1 MFSAAAARVC
11 LGPGESLDPLL
22 VQAATQA
29 IASAGLTATDI
40 DRVYGAVVLGSH
52 VEPSPL
58 YGLHRRLGLRRDAM
72 VVPQGTNFS
81 GFLSGLVL
89 AAEAVRAGAARHVL
103 VAVGSRMSPH
113 VEPGSG
119 YAVSIADGAAAVV
132 VGPGERNVILDFATD
147 TDGSL
152 EDGTTLDVRGSSV
165 TFDIAAEHLPGV
177 HRYGV
182 EEPPKLVSQLLARH
196 GLHPSD
202 VTLVAHQASR
212 VLIDH
217 WQRAIR
223 PGQYL
228 ETFDKHGNATVA
240 SIPMTLATAS
250 SPIDRPYLVLLSP
263 GMGMHATAVLV
274 RR

>member
-1 MFSAAAARVC
+1 MFSAAASRVC
-11 LGPGESLDPLL
+11 LGPGESLDPLMA
-22 VQAATQA
+22 QAASQA
-29 IASAGLTATDI
+29 IASAGLSPSEI
-40 DRVYGAVVLGSH
+40 DRLYGAAVLGSH
-52 VEPSPL
+52 IEPSPL
-58 YGLHRRLGLRRDAM
+58 YGLHRQLGLRRDAL

-81 GFLSGLVL
+81 GFLSGLIL
-89 AAEAVRAGAARHVL
+89 AAEAVRAGAARYVL
-103 VAVGSRMSPH
+103 VAVGARMSPH

-119 YAVSIADGAAAVV
+119 YAVSIADGAGAVV
-132 VGPGERNVILDFATD
+132 VGPGQQNVILDFATD

-152 EDGTTLDVRGSSV
+152 EDGTTLDVRSGAV
-165 TFDIAAEHLPGV
+165 TFEISAEHIAGV

-182 EEPPKLVSQLLARH
+182 EEPPKLVSRLLERH
-196 GLHPSD
+196 GLRASD

-217 WQRAIR
+217 WQRSIR

-228 ETFDKHGNATVA
+228 DTFDRHGNATVA
-240 SIPMTLATAS
+240 SIPMTLATAL